1 MLVKLY
7 LTIIGIIKQIDSN
20 MSKLMKRAIRYKHTD
35 HNYRKV
41 LLKKILERKKCTKEI
56 KVESHTQFKIT

>member
-41 LLKKILERKKCTKEI
+41 LLKKIFYLSLKKLRMI
-56 KVESHTQFKIT
+56 KNYF